1 MCPPKFCHKCYKLAL
16 RGGTRLAIN
25 VWPPHKRTGNCK
37 ICSFFKD
44 QQKPGRKK
52 KTKPGIKPRE
62 DSAEPKEQVEMMEGM
77 SGTLSF
83 QPDPA
88 SLSFSEEVKN
98 LQSLRGSEP
107 LYPEQNGRLTWN
119 NAIPENKVHIKLGG
133 DAGGGSFKMAFQI
146 ANLRLPNSKTNT
158 VVFAM
163 FHAKDSW
170 ANLKTA
176 LMKYKEQANT
186 LKEATWGG
194 KKKVVF
200 LFGDYEFLCKL
211 FGIAGASGKYPCLW
225 CKINHEVMQVS
236 CHKHGHAEKQSLENI
251 QEDYDKFVADGSV
264 TSRQK
269 FYHNVIHEKL
279 LDIQLDKEKLADE
292 QMELAAFE
300 KANGPLSVHLDEVL
314 KKMNVERQ
322 AYHGKLFIGNHVH
335 TCCKE
340 DNIIKLCSAVLTKTE
355 ELCPS
360 LLSQAREISMK
371 FEQVFKLFAACHFVY
386 DSADYLNDGK
396 IDKLEEDITN
406 FLQFLR
412 EKFPDTTITPKLH
425 MLEEHVCPFL
435 RQWHM
440 GLRFYGEQGIEGIH
454 SEFNTQSQHF
464 DHVKK
469 KDTRLR
475 QILVNHHIATIPEL
489 AGKAPKPKER
499 NLKRKAN
506 E

>member
-1 MCPPKFCHKCYKLAL
+1 
-16 RGGTRLAIN
+16 
-25 VWPPHKRTGNCK
+25 
-37 ICSFFKD
+37 
-44 QQKPGRKK
+44 
-52 KTKPGIKPRE
+52 
-62 DSAEPKEQVEMMEGM
+62 
-77 SGTLSF
+77 
-83 QPDPA
+83 
-88 SLSFSEEVKN
+88 
-98 LQSLRGSEP
+98 
-107 LYPEQNGRLTWN
+107 
-119 NAIPENKVHIKLGG
+119 
-133 DAGGGSFKMAFQI
+133 MAFQI
-146 ANLRLPNSKTNT
+146 ANLRHPNSKTNT

-176 LMKYKEQANT
+176 LMKYKEQVNT
-186 LKEATWGG
+186 LKEATWAG

-236 CHKHGHAEKQSLENI
+236 CHKHRHAEKRSLENI

-279 LDIQLDKEKLADE
+279 LDIELDKVCVPGLHISLGVFKKLFDELENQCFELDKKIQMVLAGDSEENDEKIQAFRAAQLHTRQAQQFNEKTNYLQELLNLQSLHTNEKLADE

-322 AYHGKLFIGNHVH
+322 AYHGKSFIGNHVH
-335 TCCKE
+335 TCCKVTQILPL
-340 DNIIKLCSAVLTKTE
+340 DAVLTKTE

-360 LLSQAREISMK
+360 LLSQAREISVK

-412 EKFPDTTITPKLH
+412 EKFPDMTVTPKLH

-440 GLRFYGEQGIEGIH
+440 GLGFYGEQGIEGIH

-475 QILVNHHIATIPEL
+475 QILVNHHIATSPEL

-499 NLKRKAN
+499 ILKRKAN